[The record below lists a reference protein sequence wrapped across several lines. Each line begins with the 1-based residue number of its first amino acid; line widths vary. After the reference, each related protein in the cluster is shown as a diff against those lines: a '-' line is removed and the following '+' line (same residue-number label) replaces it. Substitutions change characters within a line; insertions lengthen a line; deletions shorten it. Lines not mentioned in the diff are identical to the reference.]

1 MGNNEIF
8 SAYTEMEKR
17 ELLEYLRDYRL
28 QLRDEIGLKKWIKFG
43 IEIETESDEVYNLL
57 TSPLYRHNQLACRL
71 LMHSDDYFKSRKANS
86 YSYEKGL
93 WILKEDCTVK
103 NGAEIHSP
111 ILTDTKKI
119 WQELKEVCMYL
130 SSLGARATDN
140 TATHI
145 HFAEQSFLTDVYDL
159 YNLIK
164 LYTVYEGVLYY
175 FGTGEFVNFRE
186 RINEYSSPVAKDFQ
200 RACQGFYVSH
210 LSYQK
215 FLKKLDF
222 SYNRG
227 LRLNNLQSEYKSKK
241 TFEFRFANGS
251 LSPAIIQNLV
261 NAEAKLCCYAISDDF
276 DDDYITRK
284 FKDAQFP
291 KTVRELT
298 SLYLNISLDDILEFA
313 DLIFDNTIDKLNF
326 IKQCI
331 KEPETSLKKGLQK
344 AKKFY

>member
-8 SAYTEMEKR
+8 STYTEIEKK
-17 ELLEYLRDYRL
+17 ELIEYLRNYKL
-28 QLRDEIGLKKWIKFG
+28 QLRDEIGLTKWIKFG
-43 IEIETESDEVYNLL
+43 IEIETEGDDIYRLLTDEVYRQ
-57 TSPLYRHNQLACRL
+57 SQLKCRL
-71 LMHSDDYFKSRKANS
+71 LMHSDDYFKNKKIEN
-86 YSYEKGL
+86 YNYESGL

-111 ILTDTKKI
+111 ILTDNKKS
-119 WQELKEVCMYL
+119 WQELKEICIFL
-130 SSLGARATDN
+130 QSLGSEATDN
-140 TATHI
+140 TATHV

-175 FGTGEFVNFRE
+175 FSTGEFVNFRE
-186 RINEYSSPVAKDFQ
+186 RINDYSSPVAKDFQ
-200 RACQGFYVSH
+200 RACQGFYLSH

-261 NAEAKLCCYAISDDF
+261 NAEAKLCCYAVSSDF

-284 FKDAQFP
+284 FKYAHFP
-291 KTVRELT
+291 KTIRELT
-298 SLYLNISLDDILEFA
+298 RSYLNISLDDILDFT

-326 IKQCI
+326 IRQCI
-331 KEPETSLKKGLQK
+331 KEPEDNQEKGLQK
-344 AKKFY
+344 AKRFY